1 MEGLIKQGASEAFQ
15 PGGELSEIQKTAVV
29 EWTRKWLKIVA
40 SRADEDENKPELPVR
55 DADHPPI
62 PSLNDLPIDD
72 PSCAI
77 QAHMLFFDTL
87 IQEFQSVKWRINDR
101 SAIGTFLLSEKY
113 SPLSQAKIMRSLPIG
128 YHVHLVTRIN
138 RMPEFQRTIGMEIAR
153 GLLYAIDEIGSDAGK
168 RIASEIKYFSL
179 AESMDV
185 IHQLRSLALSAAEM
199 HWIEPIG
206 PIYNA
211 IDKIARNNP
220 YPFMKL
226 MSLQSIAEIRIA
238 VKKQKDKTSN
248 SLRSPE
254 NFSHE
259 GNLLARTDEYAD
271 YEWYSE
277 DLKLQESIEL
287 PVHQLFSRH
296 SSLESPTLQ
305 RIANN
310 AIGIFD
316 HSMMLQMFM
325 YDEVIPE
332 VHPGGPS
339 LAFASKLISEIDR
352 GTSAWPDLFF
362 RDRLFSCVM
371 LKSPAELADVCSRVS
386 TVLTKNEWLLY
397 FNEAKE
403 LLKNKEKI
411 AEEPHRV
418 LCEKMA
424 DHADILYKDLRM
436 AAKEVI
442 KKAPYQLA
450 RPTTYFLEALHYFAE
465 TNPFSQDTQEDFTL
479 LMKHFH
485 RPALRR
491 HIERV
496 FKISYE
502 DIPLQSQVHFLRFL
516 ATADSATFKRFV
528 TICTQAPDWRFEFF
542 DAFACASH
550 DITFGHIILDI
561 AERLSATPAYAKKVF
576 QNISTITSAI
586 DDVKS
591 YLHEQFQSYA
601 DREKIRPVVQNL
613 VRRAQHFIMLIALS
627 QEGSAIKVPEKLSS
641 EIALFAATLKSM
653 REKSQKVS
661 LSEFVSVDFTILQG
675 DELRVFA
682 LNEENRQK
690 MESIYRSRY
699 SDPKYPES
707 FKQKLVDSLH
717 SAIEKGNTTLY
728 VVKHKGEIV
737 AFCRFEEQENGNL
750 YFGSFVVDERYDN
763 HRLGMA
769 LLEESLLKLGETRR
783 IEADCDPDTP
793 AAKLYAKL
801 GFHVTRKYT
810 FEGVL
815 STHIVREPDTIRLQE
830 QVPA

>member
-1 MEGLIKQGASEAFQ
+1 MAQSKPTIETFQ
-15 PGGELSEIQKTAVV
+15 PGGQLTEIQKIAVV
-29 EWTRKWLKIVA
+29 EWTRKWLKMVA
-40 SRADEDENKPELPVR
+40 NRADEDERKPELPVR
-55 DADHPPI
+55 DADHPFI

-72 PSCAI
+72 PSCAT

-113 SPLSQAKIMRSLPIG
+113 SPFSQAKIMRSLPIG
-128 YHVHLVTRIN
+128 YHVHLVARIN

-211 IDKIARNNP
+211 IDKITRNNP

-238 VKKQKDKTSN
+238 VKKQKNKISN
-248 SLRSPE
+248 SLRSG

-259 GNLLARTDEYAD
+259 GNIQTRTDEYAD

-287 PVHQLFSRH
+287 PVNQLLDRH

-316 HSMMLQMFM
+316 HSMMLQMFI
-325 YDEVIPE
+325 YDKDIPE
-332 VHPGGPS
+332 VHPSGPS

-352 GTSAWPDLFF
+352 GTPAWPDLFF
-362 RDRLFSCVM
+362 RDRLLSCVM
-371 LKSPAELADVCSRVS
+371 LKSPEELAEVCSRVS

-403 LLKNKEKI
+403 LLKNQGKI
-411 AEEPHRV
+411 VEEPHRV

-436 AAKEVI
+436 AAKEVV
-442 KKAPYQLA
+442 KKAPYRLTQPQA
-450 RPTTYFLEALHYFAE
+450 YHLEALHYFAE

-516 ATADSATFKRFV
+516 ARADSATFRRLV
-528 TICTQAPDWRFEFF
+528 TICKQKSDWHFEFF
-542 DAFACASH
+542 DAFACASY

-576 QNISTITSAI
+576 KNISTITLAI
-586 DDVKS
+586 DEVKY
-591 YLHEQFQSYA
+591 YLHEQFQSYV
-601 DREKIRPVVQNL
+601 DREKIRPIVQNL
-613 VRRAQHFIMLIALS
+613 VHRAQHFIMSIALS
-627 QEGSAIKVPEKLSS
+627 QEGSTIKVLEKLSH
-641 EIALFAATLKSM
+641 EMVLFAATFKSM
-653 REKSQKVS
+653 RGKGQKVS
-661 LSEFVSVDFTILQG
+661 LAEFTSIDFTIFKK
-675 DELRVFA
+675 DELLEFA
-682 LNEENRQK
+682 RDEGNWQR

-707 FKQKLVDSLH
+707 FKKKLVDSLH
-717 SAIEKGNTTLY
+717 NAIEKGNTTLY
-728 VVKHKGEIV
+728 VVKHEGEII
-737 AFCRFEEQENGNL
+737 AFCRFDEQENGNL
-750 YFGSFVVDERYDN
+750 YFGSFVVDERYEN
-763 HRLGMA
+763 HKLGMA

-801 GFHVTRKYT
+801 GFYVTKKYT
-810 FEGVL
+810 LEGVP
-815 STHIVREPDTIRLQE
+815 STHIVREPDTIRLRE